1 VEAAVIFSDTVSN
14 DFFTRFLQAPRP
26 MTRSLL
32 PLLLLLAGGA
42 QAQPVC
48 DQDRVGAVACMAGRL
63 CACGYQR
70 GGVVSGRP
78 EGYRWDCGVL
88 RPACAEPPATLP
100 AAPLPPV
107 ELLLP
112 LHPPPRSPWHR

>member
-1 VEAAVIFSDTVSN
+1 MV
-14 DFFTRFLQAPRP
+14 RRLLP
-26 MTRSLL
+26 LL
-32 PLLLLLAGGA
+32 PLLLPLLPPAGPG

-48 DQDRVGAVACMAGRL
+48 DQDRAGAVACMAGRL

-88 RPACAEPPATLP
+88 RPACAEAPATLP
-100 AAPLPPV
+100 SAPMPPV

-112 LHPPPRSPWHR
+112 LGPPGRSPWNR